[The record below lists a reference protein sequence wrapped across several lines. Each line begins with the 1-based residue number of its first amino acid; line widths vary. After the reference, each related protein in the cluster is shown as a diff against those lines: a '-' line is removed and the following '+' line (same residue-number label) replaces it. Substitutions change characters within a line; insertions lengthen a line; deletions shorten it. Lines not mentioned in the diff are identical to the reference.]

1 MIFLTFIT
9 HDIMVEKFSF
19 VIFKILVFFDF
30 LFFKITKRR
39 FLHYFQKFI
48 ENDSYKVINILNK
61 DINFFVPNRLV
72 KWRVETFFTKEPETL
87 EWIDSFDDNSKIVF
101 WDIGANIGLY
111 SIYAALKFKN
121 IEVVSF
127 EPSTSNLRVL
137 SRNISI
143 NKLENKIKINQF
155 PLTNK
160 ENKYLIMKEGDFVE
174 GGALNSFGESFNF
187 EGNSF
192 NAQNNY
198 QVYGTSINY
207 LLSSNILLIP
217 DYIKIDVDG
226 LEHFIL
232 EGGDKFLGNKKVKS
246 ISIEI
251 NENFVDQ
258 YDAIL
263 KHMKQFNFVFKHKK
277 HNEES
282 DENDGPFSK
291 TYNYLFEK
299 QSPII

>member
-1 MIFLTFIT
+1 
-9 HDIMVEKFSF
+9 MVEKFAFF
-19 VIFKILVFFDF
+19 VFKILGFFDF

-39 FLHYFQKFI
+39 FLHYFQRFL

-61 DINFFVPNRLV
+61 DINFFVPNIIV

-174 GGALNSFGESFNF
+174 GGALNSFGEDFDF
-187 EGNSF
+187 KGDSF
-192 NAQNNY
+192 NANNNY
-198 QVYGTSINY
+198 QVYGTTINY
-207 LLSSNILLIP
+207 LLKSNILLIP

-258 YDAIL
+258 YDAIH
-263 KHMKQFNFVFKHKK
+263 KYMKQFNFVFKHKK
-277 HNEES
+277 HNEIL

-299 QSPII
+299 QAHSLSNSNPTIS

>member
-1 MIFLTFIT
+1 MLENFAFT
-9 HDIMVEKFSF
+9 
-19 VIFKILVFFDF
+19 IFKILSFFDL

-39 FLHYFQKFI
+39 FLIYFQKFLD
-48 ENDSYKVINILNK
+48 NDAYKVVKILNTNV
-61 DINFFVPNRLV
+61 NFYIPNLLT
-72 KWRVETFFTKEPETL
+72 KWRVDTFFTKEPETL
-87 EWIDSFDDNSKIVF
+87 EWIDSFENEAKIVF
-101 WDIGANIGLY
+101 WDIGSNIGLY
-111 SIYAALKFKN
+111 SIYAALKFEN

-160 ENKYLIMKEGDFVE
+160 DNQYLVMQESEFCE
-174 GGALNSFGESFNF
+174 GGAFNSFGEDFDHKGEVFHS
-187 EGNSF
+187 
-192 NAQNNY
+192 QNNY
-198 QVYGTSINY
+198 KVYGTSINY
-207 LLSSNILLIP
+207 LLENKILQIP

-232 EGGDKFLGNKKVKS
+232 EGGDQFLGNEKVKS

-251 NENFVDQ
+251 NENFEEQ
-258 YDAIL
+258 YDAIH
-263 KHMKQFNFVFKHKK
+263 KYMNKFDFVFKHKK
-277 HNEES
+277 HASLSNNA
-282 DENDGPFSK
+282 DIAYVK

-299 QSPII
+299 

>member
-1 MIFLTFIT
+1 
-9 HDIMVEKFSF
+9 MVEKFSF

-87 EWIDSFDDNSKIVF
+87 EWIDSFDDNSKIIF

-192 NAQNNY
+192 NVINNY
-198 QVYGTSINY
+198 QVYGTTINY
-207 LLSSNILLIP
+207 LLKSNILLIP

-299 QSPII
+299 RA

>member
-1 MIFLTFIT
+1 
-9 HDIMVEKFSF
+9 MVEKFSF
-19 VIFKILVFFDF
+19 VIFRLLSFFDF
-30 LFFKITKRR
+30 IFFKLTKRK
-39 FLHYFQKFI
+39 FLPFFQNFL
-48 ENDSYKVINILNK
+48 EDSYTETKILNK
-61 DINFFVPNRLV
+61 NISFFVPNNLV
-72 KWRVETFFTKEPETL
+72 RWRVETFHEKEPETL
-87 EWIDSFDDNSKIVF
+87 EWIDSFNDNSKIIF

-174 GGALNSFGESFNF
+174 GGALNSFGENINF
-187 EGNSF
+187 EGSSF
-192 NAQNNY
+192 ASKNNY

-207 LLSSNILLIP
+207 LLSNSILQIP

-232 EGGDKFLGNKKVKS
+232 EGGDKFLGNSRVKS

-251 NENFVDQ
+251 NENFIDQ
-258 YDAIL
+258 YDAIH
-263 KHMKQFNFVFKHKK
+263 KYMNQFNFVFKHKK
-277 HNEES
+277 HNEEMFVS
-282 DENDGPFSK
+282 GSPYSK

-299 QSPII
+299 QLIKN

>member
-1 MIFLTFIT
+1 
-9 HDIMVEKFSF
+9 MVEKLSF
-19 VIFKILVFFDF
+19 VIFRILSFFDF
-30 LFFKITKRR
+30 LFFIITKRK
-39 FLHYFQKFI
+39 FLPFFQKYL
-48 ENDSYKVINILNK
+48 ENDSYNVIKILNMN
-61 DINFFVPNRLV
+61 INFFVPNSTV

-87 EWIDSFDDNSKIVF
+87 EWIDSFDDNSKIIF

-174 GGALNSFGESFNF
+174 GGALNSFGEDFNF
-187 EGNSF
+187 EGGSF

-198 QVYGTSINY
+198 QVYGTTINY
-207 LLSSNILLIP
+207 LLKSNILLIP

-232 EGGDKFLGNKKVKS
+232 EGGDKFLGDKKVKS

-258 YDAIL
+258 YDAIH
-263 KHMKQFNFVFKHKK
+263 KFMKQFNFVFKHKK
-277 HNEES
+277 HN
-282 DENDGPFSK
+282 DKLFDNDGPYSK
-291 TYNYLFEK
+291 TYNYVFEK
-299 QSPII
+299 QALII

>member
-1 MIFLTFIT
+1 
-9 HDIMVEKFSF
+9 MVEKLSF
-19 VIFKILVFFDF
+19 VIFRTLSFFDF
-30 LFFKITKRR
+30 LFFKITKRK
-39 FLHYFQKFI
+39 FLPFFHKFL
-48 ENDSYKVINILNK
+48 ENDSYNVIKILNK
-61 DINFFVPNRLV
+61 DINFFVPNSLV
-72 KWRVETFFTKEPETL
+72 KWRVETFFIKEPETL
-87 EWIDSFDDNSKIVF
+87 EWIDSFDDNSKIIF

-174 GGALNSFGESFNF
+174 GGALNSFGEDFNF
-187 EGNSF
+187 EGGSL

-198 QVYGTSINY
+198 QVYGTTINY
-207 LLSSNILLIP
+207 LLKSNILLIP

-232 EGGDKFLGNKKVKS
+232 EGGDKFLGDKKVKS

-258 YDAIL
+258 YDAIH
-263 KHMKQFNFVFKHKK
+263 KFMKQFNFVFKHKK
-277 HNEES
+277 HN
-282 DENDGPFSK
+282 DKLFDNDGPYSK
-291 TYNYLFEK
+291 TYNYVFEK
-299 QSPII
+299 QALII

>member
-1 MIFLTFIT
+1 
-9 HDIMVEKFSF
+9 MVEKLSF
-19 VIFKILVFFDF
+19 VIFRILSVFDF
-30 LFFKITKRR
+30 LFFKITKRK
-39 FLHYFQKFI
+39 FLPHVQNFL
-48 ENDSYKVINILNK
+48 ENDSYNVIKILNK
-61 DINFFVPNRLV
+61 DINFFVPNNLV
-72 KWRVETFFTKEPETL
+72 KWRVETFFIKEPETL
-87 EWIDSFDDNSKIVF
+87 EWIDSFNDNSKIIF

-174 GGALNSFGESFNF
+174 GGALNSFGEGFNF

-232 EGGDKFLGNKKVKS
+232 EGGDKFLSDKKVKS

-258 YDAIL
+258 YDSIH
-263 KHMKQFNFVFKHKK
+263 KYMKQFNFVFKHKK
-277 HNEES
+277 HNEKLVT
-282 DENDGPFSK
+282 NGPYSK

-299 QSPII
+299 QVPIL

>member
-1 MIFLTFIT
+1 
-9 HDIMVEKFSF
+9 MVERFAF
-19 VIFKILVFFDF
+19 IIFKILSFCDF

-39 FLHYFQKFI
+39 FLHYFQQFF

-61 DINFFVPNRLV
+61 DINFFVPNKLV

-87 EWIDSFDDNSKIVF
+87 EWIDSFDDNSKIIF

-121 IEVVSF
+121 IEVISF

-160 ENKYLIMKEGDFVE
+160 ENKYLIMNEGGFVE

-192 NAQNNY
+192 NAENNY
-198 QVYGTSINY
+198 KVYGTTINY
-207 LLSSNILLIP
+207 LLKSNILPIP

-258 YDAIL
+258 YDSIQ
-263 KHMKQFNFVFKHKK
+263 KHMKQFNFVFIHKK